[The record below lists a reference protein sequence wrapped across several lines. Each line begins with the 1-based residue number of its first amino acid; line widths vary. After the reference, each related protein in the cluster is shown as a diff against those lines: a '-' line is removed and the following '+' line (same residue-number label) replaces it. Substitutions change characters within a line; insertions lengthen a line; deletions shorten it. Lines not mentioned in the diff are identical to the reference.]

1 MRRAISFLAIVVTG
15 LSSACAT
22 TGPVHRG
29 AGLQDIHAAT
39 VSALERD
46 GYKCEASPDMSW
58 QTCTHPEQTDFG
70 FAYLPPS
77 NMLQVWSSFSRDDD
91 GLDPRWHT
99 GSCEPLGHD
108 IATINAETI
117 VKLVC
122 DDKTFRFEM
131 STWVPENGLTDDD
144 VRAYFGVFRDV
155 IGETIQRRGF
165 LPAHD
170 AAAAGDDHG
179 TPATPAAPGAI

>member
-1 MRRAISFLAIVVTG
+1 MLRVAVFPAVVVTAFVG
-15 LSSACAT
+15 ACAST
-22 TGPVHRG
+22 SPVHRG
-29 AGLQDIHAAT
+29 ATLQDIHTAA
-39 VSALERD
+39 VLAIERD

-91 GLDPRWHT
+91 GLDARWQT

-108 IATINAETI
+108 IGAINGETI

-122 DDKTFRFEM
+122 DEKTFRFEM
-131 STWVPENGLTDDD
+131 STWIPEHGLTEDDL
-144 VRAYFGVFRDV
+144 RAYFGVFRDV

-165 LPAHD
+165 LPSRGTTPD
-170 AAAAGDDHG
+170 ATP
-179 TPATPAAPGAI
+179 TPAAAPGAI